1 MWGGGGR
8 RRDGVGEEW
17 GWGVVGSLYSAEKLP
32 ERCHLAASNN
42 EGHFPNQR
50 ELAGSHGF
58 FKDLVHYGLWHYLCV
73 NSDRQPYPEGN
84 LNGLCFSPHLP
95 ISLPAYNPHAS
106 LAICTAKSKTEG
118 SKKRHDT
125 RQILRC
131 KWVSVSRSRSNAGGE
146 NFFSSACIYS
156 WVQTEILATVNVHA
170 LLSVHVCASRFFLC
184 IYVWHCECTT

>member
-1 MWGGGGR
+1 MWGVGGGR

-84 LNGLCFSPHLP
+84 LNGLCFSPP
-95 ISLPAYNPHAS
+95 
-106 LAICTAKSKTEG
+106 T
-118 SKKRHDT
+118 
-125 RQILRC
+125 
-131 KWVSVSRSRSNAGGE
+131 SRS
-146 NFFSSACIYS
+146 
-156 WVQTEILATVNVHA
+156 
-170 LLSVHVCASRFFLC
+170 ASRHIIHTPRWRFVRQSPRQRDQKRDTTQGRFSAVNGC
-184 IYVWHCECTT
+184 QSADPGVTQVAKTFPHQHAFIHECKQKFWLL

>member
-118 SKKRHDT
+118 SKKRQGRFSAVNGCQSADPGVTQVAKTFSH
-125 RQILRC
+125 QHAFIHEC
-131 KWVSVSRSRSNAGGE
+131 KQKFW
-146 NFFSSACIYS
+146 
-156 WVQTEILATVNVHA
+156 
-170 LLSVHVCASRFFLC
+170 LL
-184 IYVWHCECTT
+184 